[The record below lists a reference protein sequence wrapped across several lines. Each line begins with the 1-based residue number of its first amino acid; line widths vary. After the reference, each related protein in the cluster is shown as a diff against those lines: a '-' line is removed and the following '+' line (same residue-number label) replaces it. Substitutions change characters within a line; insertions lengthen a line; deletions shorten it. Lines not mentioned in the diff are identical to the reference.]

1 MRRSKRGTEAW
12 LQTKF
17 KNKTEFD
24 SELHGM
30 ADDDDDDESSDVSF
44 RSNRNSFS
52 LKDINNL
59 NPIPTSV
66 ITKFNNPTVD
76 DIFLNSDK
84 VAKLTSGNPN
94 DTPQISK
101 TTHVQNAES
110 HNNQRPI
117 DISTRLMKLLIN
129 HKILQ

>member
-1 MRRSKRGTEAW
+1 MSFLSHRDGSSAKD
-12 LQTKF
+12 
-17 KNKTEFD
+17 D
-24 SELHGM
+24 S
-30 ADDDDDDESSDVSF
+30 
-44 RSNRNSFS
+44 
-52 LKDINNL
+52 NL
-59 NPIPTSV
+59 NPIPPSV